1 MSSGSINPFER
12 AVGCALGL
20 AAGEASGWVAT
31 QHRSRVLPPWTR
43 RLRRELDTFGEQNKL
58 TTPAMPFSLNQ
69 PVDALQIGPAD
80 DAEWFVFTSDH
91 LVSSGAKTAGG
102 AVEAWLPLVERRD
115 EIWASIAAKS
125 ALDNLAKGT
134 MPPISGHDQ
143 PHFADG
149 SALPRSVAYGLFW
162 SGDPMEAA
170 SYARADAQVTNA
182 DDGVWAA
189 GAFAAAISA
198 AASGA
203 SITETVEAAKS
214 ELPDDSLAT
223 RLATLALSLSV
234 DCDSAYAIVPEI
246 EAAFVDHVYSY
257 PLGAAEYLAAS
268 LALVVAADGAYADA
282 VAASACIARYAD
294 SVPALVGA
302 LCGALGSPPPEAWAV
317 RCDTLV
323 GCCLPE
329 LAGRSVRA
337 VTEELVA
344 ASTESTAAVSGT
356 HAIPDLERT

>member
-1 MSSGSINPFER
+1 MSLAAHPFDR

-20 AAGEASGWVAT
+20 AAGEASGWVAA
-31 QHRSRVLPPWTR
+31 QHRSTVLPPWTR

-69 PVDALQIGPAD
+69 PVDALQLGPAD
-80 DAEWFVFTSDH
+80 DAEWFVFTADH
-91 LVSSGAKTAGG
+91 LVSSGAKTGG
-102 AVEAWLPLVERRD
+102 DAVEAWLPLVDRRD
-115 EIWASIAAKS
+115 EIWASVAVKS
-125 ALDNLAKGT
+125 ALDNLATGAR
-134 MPPISGHDQ
+134 PPISGHDQ

-149 SALPRSVAYGLFW
+149 SALPRSAAYGLFC
-162 SGDPMEAA
+162 SGDPIAAA
-170 SYARADAQVTNA
+170 SHARADAEVTNA

-203 SITETVEAAKS
+203 SLPGTVEAAKS

-223 RLATLALSLSV
+223 RLATTALDLSV

-257 PLGAAEYLAAS
+257 PLGAAEYLAAT
-268 LALVVAADGAYADA
+268 LALVVAADGVFADA
-282 VAASACIARYAD
+282 VAAAACIARYAD

-344 ASTESTAAVSGT
+344 ASVESAAAITGT
-356 HAIPDLERT
+356 HAISDLERT